1 MVDHEENLDTSGQP
15 VEAPVQSNPGSK
27 LWLVIVLVVLILA
40 GIITGIVF
48 LSQADLNTTAHVRDI
63 FIIFMAF
70 ESLVIGVALVVLV
83 VQISTLINLVQN
95 EVRPILNST
104 KETVDTLKGTTQFL
118 SNNLVE
124 PVIKLNGYLAGLKHL
139 LDLFKLTRK

>member
-1 MVDHEENLDTSGQP
+1 MVEKSEPLEETTESIDQP
-15 VEAPVQSNPGSK
+15 VASTSSGK
-27 LWLVIVLVVLILA
+27 LWLVILLGVFILA
-40 GIITGIVF
+40 AIVTGIVF
-48 LSQADLNTTAHVRDI
+48 LSRADLGTTAHIRDI

-83 VQISTLINLVQN
+83 IQISTLINLIQN

-124 PVIKLNGYLAGLKHL
+124 PVIKLNGYMAGLKHL